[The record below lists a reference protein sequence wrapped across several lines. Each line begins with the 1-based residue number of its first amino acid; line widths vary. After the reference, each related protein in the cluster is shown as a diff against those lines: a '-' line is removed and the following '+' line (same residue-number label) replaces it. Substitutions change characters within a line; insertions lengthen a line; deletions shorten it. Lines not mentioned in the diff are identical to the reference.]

1 MIKNMESEKEK
12 NEINN
17 NIRNREQE
25 IPISNV
31 ISSTTNFISEEAQQS
46 IPNSESNLII
56 RENKNIIDNE
66 KNKKRKIKSII
77 KLKDNQLV
85 LNKNK
90 EAKNNDI
97 YNYLM
102 KDEDLKNIQN
112 IKKLNDMYNKNE
124 ILNFIFS
131 RLDKSK
137 TLKCN
142 IFINSENNVNNYIL
156 YSHSHKFIISAKY
169 DFSLFHNNYIIYSS
183 RDFLPQSAI
192 AKLHSYSQKNEFI
205 LYDMGESPKVIK
217 NKVNTSNVSVKIR
230 KYLMEIKY
238 LNDKKFQNFNIY
250 LPKNDF
256 FNNYLFNMD
265 ENHKDKLSNKI
276 LENETIILENNK
288 PKYDINS
295 KKFIDRFNDR
305 IKEKSKFNFK
315 ILYKNNDNEN
325 ISIECGKINENNYAL
340 DIGYPL
346 SPLEGF
352 AISVA
357 NFIKNK

>member
-1 MIKNMESEKEK
+1 MQSEKEK
-12 NEINN
+12 NEINS
-17 NIRNREQE
+17 NIKIKDQE
-25 IPISNV
+25 IPISNI
-31 ISSTTNFISEEAQQS
+31 ISSTTNFISEEAQQD
-46 IPNSESNLII
+46 IPNSEANSIL
-56 RENKNIIDNE
+56 RENKNLIKND
-66 KNKKRKIKSII
+66 KNKKRKIKSLI
-77 KLKDNQLV
+77 KLKDNQFI

-90 EAKNNDI
+90 EEENNDI

-102 KDEDLKNIQN
+102 KDEDLTNIKNI
-112 IKKLNDMYNKNE
+112 KELNDLYNKNE

-131 RLDKSK
+131 RIDKRK

-183 RDFLPQSAI
+183 RNFLPETAI

-205 LYDMGESPKVIK
+205 LYDMGESPKAIK
-217 NKVNTSNVSVKIR
+217 NKVNTSNVTVKIR
-230 KYLMEIKY
+230 KYLLEMKY
-238 LNDKKFQNFNIY
+238 LNDKKFQSFKIF
-250 LPKNDF
+250 LPKKDF
-256 FNNYLFNMD
+256 FENYFFNME

-276 LENETIILENNK
+276 LENEVIVLENNK

-295 KKFIDRFNDR
+295 KKFIDNFNNR

-315 ILYKNNDNEN
+315 ISYKDKNNEN
-325 ISIECGKINENNYAL
+325 ITIECGKINENNYAL

-352 AISVA
+352 SISVA

>member
-1 MIKNMESEKEK
+1 MDSEKDK
-12 NEINN
+12 NKIDTHLKINN
-17 NIRNREQE
+17 QE
-25 IPISNV
+25 KQISTIV
-31 ISSTTNFISEEAQQS
+31 TSTTNFISDDIQS
-46 IPNSESNLII
+46 DVPNSEANFIT
-56 RENKNIIDNE
+56 REDIKNKND
-66 KNKKRKIKSII
+66 KNNKRKMKQILKI
-77 KLKDNQLV
+77 KDNILV
-85 LNKNK
+85 INKNK
-90 EAKNNDI
+90 ERKNNEI

-102 KDEDLKNIQN
+102 KNQDMNNIQN
-112 IKKLNDMYNKNE
+112 IKELHEIYSQNQIINFIYSRLNKNL
-124 ILNFIFS
+124 ILN
-131 RLDKSK
+131 
-137 TLKCN
+137 CN
-142 IFINSENNVNNYIL
+142 IFIEKINKSSNYIL

-169 DFSLFHNNYIIYSS
+169 DFSLFHNNYIIYST

-276 LENETIILENNK
+276 LENETIILVNNK

>member
-1 MIKNMESEKEK
+1 MESEKEK

-17 NIRNREQE
+17 NIRNRDQE

-85 LNKNK
+85 SNKNK

-102 KDEDLKNIQN
+102 KDEDLTNIKNI
-112 IKKLNDMYNKNE
+112 KELNDLYNKNE

-131 RLDKSK
+131 RIDKRK
-137 TLKCN
+137 ILKCN

-183 RDFLPQSAI
+183 RNFLPETAI

-205 LYDMGESPKVIK
+205 LYDMGESPKAIK
-217 NKVNTSNVSVKIR
+217 NKVNTSNVTVKIR
-230 KYLMEIKY
+230 KYLLEMKY
-238 LNDKKFQNFNIY
+238 LNDKKFQNFKIF
-250 LPKNDF
+250 LPKNNYFGNYF
-256 FNNYLFNMD
+256 FNME

-276 LENETIILENNK
+276 LENEVIVLENNK

-295 KKFIDRFNDR
+295 KKFIDNFNNR

-315 ILYKNNDNEN
+315 ISYKDKNNEN
-325 ISIECGKINENNYAL
+325 ITIECGKINENNYAL

-352 AISVA
+352 SISVA

>member
-1 MIKNMESEKEK
+1 MQSEKEK
-12 NEINN
+12 NEINS
-17 NIRNREQE
+17 NIKIKDQE
-25 IPISNV
+25 IPISNI
-31 ISSTTNFISEEAQQS
+31 ISSTTNFISEEVQQD
-46 IPNSESNLII
+46 IPNSEANFIL
-56 RENKNIIDNE
+56 RENKNLINND
-66 KNKKRKIKSII
+66 KNKKRKIKSLI
-77 KLKDNQLV
+77 KLKDNQFII
-85 LNKNK
+85 NKNK
-90 EAKNNDI
+90 EENNDI

-102 KDEDLKNIQN
+102 KDEDLTNIKNI
-112 IKKLNDMYNKNE
+112 KELNDLYNKNE

-131 RLDKSK
+131 RIDKRK

-183 RDFLPQSAI
+183 RNFLPETAI

-205 LYDMGESPKVIK
+205 LYDMGESPKAIK

-230 KYLMEIKY
+230 KYLLEMKY
-238 LNDKKFQNFNIY
+238 LNDKKFQSFKIF
-250 LPKNDF
+250 LPKKDF
-256 FNNYLFNMD
+256 FENYFFNME

-276 LENETIILENNK
+276 LENEVIVLENNK

-295 KKFIDRFNDR
+295 KKFIDNFNNR

-315 ILYKNNDNEN
+315 ISYKDKNNEYTT
-325 ISIECGKINENNYAL
+325 IECGKINENNYAL

-352 AISVA
+352 SISVA